1 MDKKTQFIRPRRHI
15 SQKVSKT
22 GGPTPEKA
30 ILEALNA
37 AEDIISGYQ
46 GWAVDDME
54 ELWETFLGF
63 VETGHRSIS
72 RDDITEMYNLAHEAR
87 GQGGSFGF
95 PLITGIA
102 DSLCKFLDGRGDL
115 NDIDLDITR
124 IHILALK
131 AVFRQNLKGDC
142 GALSREIPNLLLALR
157 NKASIG
163 KTETL
168 K

>member
-1 MDKKTQFIRPRRHI
+1 MAEKAEFIRPRRHI

-22 GGPTPEKA
+22 GGPSPEHA
-30 ILEALNA
+30 IVKALNA

-54 ELWETFLGF
+54 KLWLTFLGF
-63 VETGHRSIS
+63 VDTDQGK
-72 RDDITEMYNLAHEAR
+72 ITEEHVLTMYNLSHEAR

-95 PLITGIA
+95 PLITLIA
-102 DSLCKFLDGRGDL
+102 DSLCKFLDGRGGLTTMDL
-115 NDIDLDITR
+115 EIVR

-157 NKASIG
+157 NKAGIG
-163 KTETL
+163 ENHHQ
-168 K
+168 